1 MWVGI
6 MVVCFFTLKLQEKTE
21 LDIEWWKS
29 QIIDKLIYT
38 VKTENCKKK
47 KKKVCLICSSMHFD
61 WNTMIAKIQYLIR

>member
-29 QIIDKLIYT
+29 QNIDKLIYT

-47 KKKVCLICSSMHFD
+47 KKSMF
-61 WNTMIAKIQYLIR
+61 NL

>member
-1 MWVGI
+1 MVALHVGGY
-6 MVVCFFTLKLQEKTE
+6 FFTLKLQEKTE

-29 QIIDKLIYT
+29 QNIVKLIYT

-47 KKKVCLICSSMHFD
+47 KEVFLICSSMNFE

>member
-29 QIIDKLIYT
+29 QNIDKLIYT
-38 VKTENCKKK
+38 VKTENCKK
-47 KKKVCLICSSMHFD
+47 VYLICSSMHFY
-61 WNTMIAKIQYLIR
+61 WNTMIAKIQCLFR

>member
-1 MWVGI
+1 MVALHVGGY
-6 MVVCFFTLKLQEKTE
+6 FFTLKLQEKTE

-29 QIIDKLIYT
+29 QNIVKLIYT

-47 KKKVCLICSSMHFD
+47 KKEVFLICSSMNFE